1 MPSGAGRLCP
11 KRKWSERWT
20 VLQTWSCAGGARG
33 ESILAAETL
42 PKVEKADVA
51 NGEAT
56 TVNGTAAAAAAPRLA
71 ALAELQAQET
81 GGETGDEG
89 GSRKPSQAEW
99 LIEHARAVAELWRT
113 PDGETFAT
121 LPIGDHWEHWP
132 LRGAGVRRW
141 LRREY
146 YDAHGKPP
154 GAQAIQDALATLDA
168 IAHFEG
174 PTYPVYV
181 RVAEHNDA
189 IYVDLCDDAWRA
201 VEITADGWRVVANP
215 P

>member
-1 MPSGAGRLCP
+1 G
-11 KRKWSERWT
+11 
-20 VLQTWSCAGGARG
+20 VL
-33 ESILAAETL
+33 
-42 PKVEKADVA
+42 
-51 NGEAT
+51 
-56 TVNGTAAAAAAPRLA
+56 
-71 ALAELQAQET
+71 
-81 GGETGDEG
+81 
-89 GSRKPSQAEW
+89 
-99 LIEHARAVAELWRT
+99 
-113 PDGETFAT
+113 
-121 LPIGDHWEHWP
+121 
-132 LRGAGVRRW
+132 RW

-215 P
+215 PVRFYRTKGMLPLPVPVAGGSVDELRPLLPGLDDEGWILFVSYLVQALRPREERDLLIAARNGWVIALDNLSGTPVWLSDALCRLATGGGWSTRELYSDTDEVLINVQRPVILNGIDDLLSRDDLRDRAIIL